1 VPFFQDRC
9 HDRCHAAG
17 TGAGTGAG
25 GGRGRGQEAGAGGR
39 RRELEAGGGSWRQEA
54 GAGGGRREQ
63 EAGGIRLV
71 LFSAK
76 LKKGFDFS
84 CKIGY
89 KVRPVLWKDEV
100 TDNAY
105 PQFCDT
111 RD

>member
-1 VPFFQDRC
+1 VPRGED
-9 HDRCHAAG
+9 
-17 TGAGTGAG
+17 G
-25 GGRGRGQEAGAGGR
+25 GGRQEEQGQGQEAGEAGTGGR
-39 RRELEAGGGSWRQEA
+39 DRRQGA

>member
-1 VPFFQDRC
+1 MIGATR
-9 HDRCHAAG
+9 RGRGREAG
-17 TGAGTGAG
+17 GAGTGAG
-25 GGRGRGQEAGAGGR
+25 GGRGRDRRQGQ
-39 RRELEAGGGSWRQEA
+39 EAGGGSRRQ
-54 GAGGGRREQ
+54 GQGRKQ

>member
-1 VPFFQDRC
+1 VPC
-9 HDRCHAAG
+9 
-17 TGAGTGAG
+17 G
-25 GGRGRGQEAGAGGR
+25 GDRGRDRGR